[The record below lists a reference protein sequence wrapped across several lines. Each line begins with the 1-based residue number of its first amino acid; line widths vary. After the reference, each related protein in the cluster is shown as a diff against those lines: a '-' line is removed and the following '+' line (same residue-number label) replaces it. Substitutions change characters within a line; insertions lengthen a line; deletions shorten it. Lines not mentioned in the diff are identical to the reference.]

1 MNFAATGGSNVIW
14 GETGNFS
21 TNVIWGENVIWGTSA
36 TFTSGSSQAEAMS
49 VFINGDKSQP

>member
-1 MNFAATGGSNVIW
+1 MNFAATGGSKVIW

-21 TNVIWGENVIWGTSA
+21 TNVIWGTSA

-49 VFINGDKSQP
+49 VVINGDK